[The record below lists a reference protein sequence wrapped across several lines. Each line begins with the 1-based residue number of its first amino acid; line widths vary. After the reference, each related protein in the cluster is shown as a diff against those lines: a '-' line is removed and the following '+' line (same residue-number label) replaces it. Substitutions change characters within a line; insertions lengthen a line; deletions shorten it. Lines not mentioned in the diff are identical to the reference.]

1 MGLDRVRI
9 ILVEPAGPMNVGSIA
24 RVMKNFGLNHLVLVN
39 PQCQVLST
47 EALKMAVHA
56 KDILHSAVS
65 VTTVPEALQGCT
77 RAIATTARV
86 RNWDS
91 PLENPSTTLPWLL
104 EEPQHPAALIF
115 GREDRGLSNEELNY
129 AQRFI
134 RIPTSSSYPSLNLA
148 TAVAICCYELAQSDA
163 ENQEDTTKRENF
175 GAEKSLV
182 VDALEQVSRRME
194 SVHRHEDKGNISDKF
209 SASLSSDIPTSVHE
223 SAPLN
228 ILEEYYQQLE
238 SLLLKIGYLY
248 PHTAASRMETF
259 RQMYNRAQLQT
270 REVAMLRGILRQ
282 VEWALENRNN
292 R

>member
-9 ILVEPAGPMNVGSIA
+9 VLVEPAGPMNVGSIA
-24 RVMKNFGLNHLVLVN
+24 RVMKNFGLSHLVLVN
-39 PQCQVLST
+39 PQCQALST
-47 EALKMAVHA
+47 EALQMAVHA
-56 KDILHSAVS
+56 KDILYSAVS
-65 VTTVPEALQGCT
+65 VMTLPEALQGCT
-77 RAIATTARV
+77 RAIATTARI
-86 RNWDS
+86 RHWDS

-134 RIPTSSSYPSLNLA
+134 RIPSSSSYPSLNLA

-163 ENQEDTTKRENF
+163 ENEEGTTRGGHFRTKGTFVVNDRE
-175 GAEKSLV
+175 V
-182 VDALEQVSRRME
+182 
-194 SVHRHEDKGNISDKF
+194 
-209 SASLSSDIPTSVHE
+209 ASGSTSVHE
-223 SAPLN
+223 LAPLN

-292 R
+292 HEGL